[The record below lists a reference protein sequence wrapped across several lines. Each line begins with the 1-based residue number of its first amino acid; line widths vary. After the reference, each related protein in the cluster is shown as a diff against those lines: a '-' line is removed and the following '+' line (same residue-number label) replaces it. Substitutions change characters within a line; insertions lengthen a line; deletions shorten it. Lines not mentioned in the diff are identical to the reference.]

1 MKDSDSMDA
10 ALARILDDMDDLEG
24 KAANAHS
31 LEECPDPLTCT
42 QHDEE
47 MKDNLTPGDKKPAAD
62 LTIVVGDGM
71 MPKLGGR
78 EAGAEGEEGS
88 ADEGLSADEAA
99 ELRKIL
105 SK

>member
-1 MKDSDSMDA
+1 MKDDKLTDE
-10 ALARILDDMDDLEG
+10 ALARILDDMDGMEG
-24 KAANAHS
+24 KAAMSHT

-47 MKDNLTPGDKKPAAD
+47 AKGNLVPDNGKPAAD

-71 MPKLGGR
+71 MPKLGSR
-78 EAGAEGEEGS
+78 EAGEEGK
-88 ADEGLSADEAA
+88 AEDGLSAEDAA